1 MQVPDLDA
9 LIQTSDFPCMLR
21 IQPGTGAL
29 APPIFGYNSHEKFV
43 DIPFPDYSYWGHEYR
58 RLLGMMSGHTVSQFK
73 QGSAQR
79 IMETNAFLFSTANLN
94 SLR

>member
-58 RLLGMMSGHTVSQFK
+58 RLLGECSPDTVCPDNLMSEHTVSHFK
-73 QGSAQR
+73 QESTQR
-79 IMETNAFLFSTANLN
+79 IMEKPH
-94 SLR
+94 